1 MKKANIGIAV
11 AGATDAARAASD
23 IVLTSPGLS
32 VIADSIVG
40 ARKIFQRM
48 KNYCTYSVMA
58 VVRVVF
64 TFGLLT
70 LIFNFFFPT
79 IAIVILA
86 ILNDISMITISK
98 DRVKVRFQ
106 LFRNIL
112 IN

>member
-1 MKKANIGIAV
+1 M
-11 AGATDAARAASD
+11 
-23 IVLTSPGLS
+23 
-32 VIADSIVG
+32 
-40 ARKIFQRM
+40 
-48 KNYCTYSVMA
+48 YSVMA

-98 DRVKVRFQ
+98 DRVKVKTI
-106 LFRNIL
+106 LFPFLSNFFYNFVNIS
-112 IN
+112 

>member
-1 MKKANIGIAV
+1 M
-11 AGATDAARAASD
+11 
-23 IVLTSPGLS
+23 
-32 VIADSIVG
+32 
-40 ARKIFQRM
+40 F
-48 KNYCTYSVMA
+48 SVMA

-98 DRVKVRFQ
+98 DRVKVKTI
-106 LFRNIL
+106 LFPFLSNFFYNFVNIS
-112 IN
+112 